1 MRAYAHAMNAM
12 TNHPVD
18 FTDSLVARCFPHK
31 YRRIGTPFDY
41 LDDIGIEAICEFI
54 CKGHLLIDVA
64 EATNVPLATLNKW
77 AVARGHLDHIHDA
90 EKKSAEGFLAEGQ
103 KRLRLARTDFELKK
117 AKEMIRSAQ
126 FMAEKKDRGTYGN
139 QKEGKKAARTTYV
152 FNIGAAP
159 DPNTAKFA
167 GRIIDASKNPAKHI
181 DAAPVAPS
189 KVQLRLPRTQAQPQS
204 ATPLQETASLE
215 PIEALRDTDIP
226 VTLGEAFAHL
236 LDGPDEPS
244 EAPGTVVDKPDDWHP
259 EELPGSILPLTPD
272 IPRPL
277 IPTPDEPDIGPFYT
291 PTQPNEPNK

>member
-1 MRAYAHAMNAM
+1 MNAM
-12 TNHPVD
+12 TNRPVD

-77 AVARGHLDHIHDA
+77 AVARNHLDNLHEA

-126 FMAEKKDRGTYGN
+126 FMAEKKDRATYGN

-159 DPNTAKFA
+159 DPSAAKFA
-167 GRIIDASKNPAKHI
+167 GRVIDASQNPAKHI
-181 DAAPVAPS
+181 DAAPVAPG
-189 KVQLRLPRTQAQPQS
+189 KVQLRLPRAPAQQTSNAPLAQAAQVS
-204 ATPLQETASLE
+204 E
-215 PIEALRDTDIP
+215 PEHSVLKDTDIP

-236 LDGPDEPS
+236 LDEPEGS
-244 EAPGTVVDKPDDWHP
+244 SPTIVDKPGDWHP

-272 IPRPL
+272 VVPPLIPRPL
-277 IPTPDEPDIGPFYT
+277 IPTPAEPDIGPFYT
-291 PTQPNEPNK
+291 PAQPNETNK

>member
-1 MRAYAHAMNAM
+1 MNAM
-12 TNHPVD
+12 TNRPVD
-18 FTDSLVARCFPHK
+18 FTDNLVARCFPHK

-77 AVARGHLDHIHDA
+77 AVARNHLDNLHEA

-126 FMAEKKDRGTYGN
+126 FMAEKKDRATYGN

-152 FNIGAAP
+152 FNIGAQ
-159 DPNTAKFA
+159 PNPQAASFA
-167 GRIIDASKNPAKHI
+167 GRIIDHTTNPKKEVEAIEATPK
-181 DAAPVAPS
+181 
-189 KVQLRLPRTQAQPQS
+189 KVSLRLPAVPRVQAPEQVS
-204 ATPLQETASLE
+204 E
-215 PIEALRDTDIP
+215 PEHSVLKDTDIS

-236 LDGPDEPS
+236 LDEPEGS
-244 EAPGTVVDKPDDWHP
+244 SPTIVDKPDDWHP

-272 IPRPL
+272 VVPPLIPRPL
-277 IPTPDEPDIGPFYT
+277 IPTPAEPDIGPFYT
-291 PTQPNEPNK
+291 PTQPNETNK